1 MIEFSV
7 RSVHSLTELF
17 AKGRPIFW
25 GPVFT
30 ITFLMFFIIFH
41 NEKDYKRGI
50 SLSQGNSYM
59 EGVRI
64 VNKKDGVD
72 SWVILA
78 RKADFS
84 KDETMVQMSSVTID
98 VKKEG
103 AVLNADGG
111 TYNMKTRDLRLEKN
125 IVIHMKNS
133 TISTDSLAWNPAG
146 RLLSS
151 DGKVQMQGNKF
162 RIEGEGLTATEDNKV
177 TLTRNVKAIFF

>member
-1 MIEFSV
+1 MIEFIV
-7 RSVHSLTELF
+7 RSVHYVTELF
-17 AKGRPIFW
+17 AKGRPVFW
-25 GPVFT
+25 GLVFT
-30 ITFLMFFIIFH
+30 LTSLMFFIIFH
-41 NEKDYKRGI
+41 SEKDYKKEL
-50 SLSQGNSYM
+50 SLSRGNSYM

-64 VNKKDGVD
+64 VNKKGGVD

-84 KDETMVQMSSVTID
+84 RDETTVQMSSVTID

-111 TYNMKTRDLRLEKN
+111 TYNMNTQGLRLEKN
-125 IVIHMKNS
+125 IVIHMKDS

-146 RLLSS
+146 RLISS

-162 RIEGEGLTATEDNKV
+162 RIEGEGLTATEDDKV
-177 TLTRNVKAIFF
+177 RLTRNVKAIFF